1 MILAMMLLG
10 TALAQDSGEA
20 TRTLSCSAAVPSWA
34 VACFVETPVA
44 TVGPIEFAIGFDA
57 RALLSEGNVDF
68 APYGIAAYYAPTW
81 NAWVE
86 VALPNVTPIIGRPD
100 PFRAGVTLRF

>member
-10 TALAQDSGEA
+10 TALAQDSGDPV
-20 TRTLSCSAAVPSWA
+20 RTLSCSAAAPSFA

-57 RALLSEGNVDF
+57 RALLTEVHVDF
-68 APYGIAAYYAPTW
+68 APYGIAAYYADSW
-81 NAWVE
+81 NAWIE
-86 VALPNVTPIIGRPD
+86 VALPNVAPIIGRSD
-100 PFRAGVTLRF
+100 PFRAGFTLRF